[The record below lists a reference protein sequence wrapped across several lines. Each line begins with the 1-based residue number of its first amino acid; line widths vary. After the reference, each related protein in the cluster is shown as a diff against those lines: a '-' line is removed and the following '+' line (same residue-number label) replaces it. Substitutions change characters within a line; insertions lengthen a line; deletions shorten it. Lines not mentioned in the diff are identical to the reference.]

1 MSYEARLK
9 RLEQRR
15 KIKTVGQIV
24 SADVVREVEA
34 MVTGREPTEAELAAI
49 MATRLKARVNPAL
62 VDSLEMEVTNAN

>member
-15 KIKTVGQIV
+15 KVKTVGQIV
-24 SADVVREVEA
+24 SADVVRDVEA

-49 MATRLKARVNPAL
+49 LSTRLKARVNPAL
-62 VDSLEMEVTNAN
+62 VDSLEVTHAD